1 MSQYEFE
8 SNQDGDWDDNEE
20 VAWNEADWQNFLRKS
35 DKEVARF
42 ITVYNKVK
50 NDPDRLD
57 AAATLMGWQRDDW
70 SSVDE
75 IELEEDEIQQARH
88 LELDEVRKIDP
99 YTIHRHP
106 VFISSTALF
115 SYLRASWE
123 HFMRHNRKQPEAS
136 LSWSYCASLADAE
149 RHCLLAANCLDLG
162 DFLLAVC
169 HLKKSSFCVE

>member
-1 MSQYEFE
+1 
-8 SNQDGDWDDNEE
+8 
-20 VAWNEADWQNFLRKS
+20 
-35 DKEVARF
+35 
-42 ITVYNKVK
+42 
-50 NDPDRLD
+50 
-57 AAATLMGWQRDDW
+57 MGWQRDDW

-106 VFISSTALF
+106 VFISSTAL

-123 HFMRHNRKQPEAS
+123 HFMRHNRKQPETS

-149 RHCLLAANCLDLG
+149 RDTACLRQIAWTLETFCLQS
-162 DFLLAVC
+162 VT
-169 HLKKSSFCVE
+169 